1 MPAVLPSHEKH
12 LRKKVL
18 PVKKATKA
26 TKAAGVTTAKQKWA
40 FKDFKTG
47 PINLSTTGKLPKGL
61 QFMTLTLSLQNCAR
75 PTTQKCRLSVNRYQ
89 SHQETRAI
97 RAKRPQIILRVQ

>member
-18 PVKKATKA
+18 PVKKVTKA
-26 TKAAGVTTAKQKWA
+26 TKVAGATTAKQKWA

-47 PINLSTTGKLPKGL
+47 PISRLTTGKRPKGH
-61 QFMTLTLSLQNCAR
+61 QFTTLTLSLQN
-75 PTTQKCRLSVNRYQ
+75 
-89 SHQETRAI
+89 
-97 RAKRPQIILRVQ
+97 